1 MKRSDV
7 KVRTYGCLAIII
19 GLFELDLTLRG
30 EGLSE
35 QSRFHSVWAKRS
47 QGLQFVFWQSTR
59 ALLSSNL
66 SVRRWAAD
74 AKSYVPR
81 NRAVPDQTIPK
92 SRRLR
97 ADKVIR

>member
-66 SVRRWAAD
+66 SVRRWA
-74 AKSYVPR
+74 SQTPSRMYPETGRSPTRPSR
-81 NRAVPDQTIPK
+81 NRGDYE
-92 SRRLR
+92 R
-97 ADKVIR
+97 IR